1 MNTLFLVQFACCIIV
16 SMLGLIL
23 VLSRFQIR
31 WSNRRYEVS
40 RWLLAFSMFVLA
52 GHYVLQMAYGFRAKG
67 DEVGAV
73 VNVLFY
79 TPISFIISYATYNL
93 ICYRSGRKKFA
104 LLGCVSYA
112 LILICFFFG
121 YNDTPR
127 GMHMGE
133 WLYVMLALFA
143 VTIMYSTY
151 TTVIEMRYHRK
162 IIEEN
167 TTEDLLPF
175 DRYAY
180 ASYGMVGFLAL
191 AMVGAICYRPLLYSV
206 APLMLFSL
214 ISFIISF
221 LGYGYNMIPAEVRL
235 EQETADMYSTYTTVI
250 EMRYH
255 RKIIEENTTED
266 LLPFDRYAY
275 ASYGMVGFLALAMVG
290 AICYRPLLYSVAPL
304 MLFSLISFI
313 ISFLGYGYNMIPAE
327 VRLEQETADEPLEVM
342 EESEDVGL
350 ASEKISIIESMLAS
364 WCDKGGYRDSTVNMP
379 MLSVKLGIPRNELS
393 LYFENCLKSSFRIW
407 LSDIRFKEAQRM
419 LLEECRYSNDTIS
432 SECGF
437 SSHAHLYKIFKAKTG
452 FTPGQWR
459 DSVRK
464 NRFPDVDGL

>member
-52 GHYVLQMAYGFRAKG
+52 WHYVLQMVCGFRAKG
-67 DEVGAV
+67 DEIGAV

-79 TPISFIISYATYNL
+79 SPVSSFISYATYNL
-93 ICYRSGRKKFA
+93 ICYRGGRKKFA

-175 DRYAY
+175 DRYTY
-180 ASYGMVGFLAL
+180 TTYGLAGIMVL
-191 AMVGAICYRPLLYSV
+191 AMVGAICYRPLLYCV
-206 APLMLFSL
+206 GPLMLFSL
-214 ISFIISF
+214 ISFTISF

-235 EQETADMYSTYTTVI
+235 ELD
-250 EMRYH
+250 
-255 RKIIEENTTED
+255 
-266 LLPFDRYAY
+266 
-275 ASYGMVGFLALAMVG
+275 
-290 AICYRPLLYSVAPL
+290 
-304 MLFSLISFI
+304 
-313 ISFLGYGYNMIPAE
+313 
-327 VRLEQETADEPLEVM
+327 TADEPLEVM
-342 EESEDVGL
+342 EESEEVGL
-350 ASEKISIIESMLAS
+350 GSEKISIIESMLAS
-364 WCDKGGYRDSTVNMP
+364 WCDKGGFRDSTVNMP

-393 LYFENCLKSSFRIW
+393 MYFENCLKSSFRIW

-419 LLEECRYSNDTIS
+419 LLEECRCTAMIPFLQNAASHPTLIS
-432 SECGF
+432 IRF
-437 SSHAHLYKIFKAKTG
+437 SRLRRDLHQDNGETLFGKTG
-452 FTPGQWR
+452 SLMWM
-459 DSVRK
+459 DYK
-464 NRFPDVDGL
+464 NYLEEYDNKHFHVLDAYM

>member
-31 WSNRRYEVS
+31 WTNRRYEVS

-52 GHYVLQMAYGFRAKG
+52 WHYVLQMVCGFRAKG
-67 DEVGAV
+67 DEIGAV

-79 TPISFIISYATYNL
+79 SPVSFIISYATYNL

-104 LLGCVSYA
+104 LMGCVSYA

-127 GMHMGE
+127 GMRMGE

-167 TTEDLLPF
+167 TTEVLLPF
-175 DRYAY
+175 DRYTY
-180 ASYGMVGFLAL
+180 TTYGLAGIMVL
-191 AMVGAICYRPLLYSV
+191 AMVGAICYRPLLYCV
-206 APLMLFSL
+206 GPLMLFSL
-214 ISFIISF
+214 ISFTISF

-235 EQETADMYSTYTTVI
+235 ELD
-250 EMRYH
+250 
-255 RKIIEENTTED
+255 
-266 LLPFDRYAY
+266 
-275 ASYGMVGFLALAMVG
+275 
-290 AICYRPLLYSVAPL
+290 
-304 MLFSLISFI
+304 
-313 ISFLGYGYNMIPAE
+313 
-327 VRLEQETADEPLEVM
+327 TADEPLEVM
-342 EESEDVGL
+342 EESEEVGL
-350 ASEKISIIESMLAS
+350 GSEKISIIESMLAS

-393 LYFENCLKSSFRIW
+393 MYFENCLKSSFRIW

-464 NRFPDVDGL
+464 KRFPDVDGL

>member
-31 WSNRRYEVS
+31 WTNRRYEVS

-180 ASYGMVGFLAL
+180 ASYGMVDFLAL

-235 EQETADMYSTYTTVI
+235 E
-250 EMRYH
+250 
-255 RKIIEENTTED
+255 
-266 LLPFDRYAY
+266 L
-275 ASYGMVGFLALAMVG
+275 
-290 AICYRPLLYSVAPL
+290 
-304 MLFSLISFI
+304 
-313 ISFLGYGYNMIPAE
+313 
-327 VRLEQETADEPLEVM
+327 ETADEPLEVM

-364 WCDKGGYRDSTVNMP
+364 WCDKGGYRDCTVNMP

-393 LYFENCLKSSFRIW
+393 LYFENYLKSSFRIW

-419 LLEECRYSNDTIS
+419 LLKECRYSNDTIS

>member
-31 WSNRRYEVS
+31 WTNRRYEVS

-52 GHYVLQMAYGFRAKG
+52 WHYVLQMVCGFRAKG
-67 DEVGAV
+67 DEIGAI

-79 TPISFIISYATYNL
+79 SPVSFFISYATYNL
-93 ICYRSGRKKFA
+93 ICYRGGRKKFA

-175 DRYAY
+175 DRYTY
-180 ASYGMVGFLAL
+180 TTYGLAGIMVL
-191 AMVGAICYRPLLYSV
+191 AMVGAICYRPLLYCV
-206 APLMLFSL
+206 GPLMLFSL
-214 ISFIISF
+214 ISFTISF

-235 EQETADMYSTYTTVI
+235 ELD
-250 EMRYH
+250 
-255 RKIIEENTTED
+255 
-266 LLPFDRYAY
+266 
-275 ASYGMVGFLALAMVG
+275 
-290 AICYRPLLYSVAPL
+290 
-304 MLFSLISFI
+304 
-313 ISFLGYGYNMIPAE
+313 
-327 VRLEQETADEPLEVM
+327 TADEPLEVM
-342 EESEDVGL
+342 EESEEVGL
-350 ASEKISIIESMLAS
+350 GSEKISIIESMLTS

-393 LYFENCLKSSFRIW
+393 LYFENYLKSSFRIW

>member
-31 WSNRRYEVS
+31 WTNRRYEVS
-40 RWLLAFSMFVLA
+40 RWLIAFSMFVLA
-52 GHYVLQMAYGFRAKG
+52 WHYVLQMVCGFRAKG
-67 DEVGAV
+67 DEIGAV

-79 TPISFIISYATYNL
+79 SPVSFFISYATYNL
-93 ICYRSGRKKFA
+93 ICYRGGRKKFA

-121 YNDTPR
+121 YKDTPK
-127 GMHMGE
+127 GMHVGE

-175 DRYAY
+175 DRYTY
-180 ASYGMVGFLAL
+180 TTYGLAGIMAL
-191 AMVGAICYRPLLYSV
+191 AMVGAVCYRPLLYCV
-206 APLMLFSL
+206 VPLILFSL
-214 ISFIISF
+214 ISFTVSF
-221 LGYGYNMIPAEVRL
+221 LGYG
-235 EQETADMYSTYTTVI
+235 
-250 EMRYH
+250 
-255 RKIIEENTTED
+255 
-266 LLPFDRYAY
+266 F
-275 ASYGMVGFLALAMVG
+275 
-290 AICYRPLLYSVAPL
+290 
-304 MLFSLISFI
+304 
-313 ISFLGYGYNMIPAE
+313 NMIPAE

-342 EESEDVGL
+342 EESEEVGL

-393 LYFENCLKSSFRIW
+393 MYFENCLKSSFRIW

>member
-1 MNTLFLVQFACCIIV
+1 MNTLFLVQFACCIIML
-16 SMLGLIL
+16 MLGLIL

-31 WSNRRYEVS
+31 WTNRRYEVS

-52 GHYVLQMAYGFRAKG
+52 WHYVLQMVCGFRAKG
-67 DEVGAV
+67 DEIGAV

-79 TPISFIISYATYNL
+79 SPVSSFISYATYNL
-93 ICYRSGRKKFA
+93 ICYRGGRKKFA
-104 LLGCVSYA
+104 LMGCVSYA

-133 WLYVMLALFA
+133 WLYVMLVLFA
-143 VTIMYSTY
+143 VTILYSVY

-180 ASYGMVGFLAL
+180 ASYGVASIMVL
-191 AMVGAICYRPLLYSV
+191 AMVGAICYRPLLYCV
-206 APLMLFSL
+206 GPLMLFSL
-214 ISFIISF
+214 ISFTISF

-235 EQETADMYSTYTTVI
+235 ELD
-250 EMRYH
+250 
-255 RKIIEENTTED
+255 
-266 LLPFDRYAY
+266 
-275 ASYGMVGFLALAMVG
+275 
-290 AICYRPLLYSVAPL
+290 
-304 MLFSLISFI
+304 
-313 ISFLGYGYNMIPAE
+313 
-327 VRLEQETADEPLEVM
+327 TADEPLEVM
-342 EESEDVGL
+342 EESEEVGL
-350 ASEKISIIESMLAS
+350 GSEKISIIESMLTS
-364 WCDKGGYRDSTVNMP
+364 WCDKGGFRDSTVNMP

-393 LYFENCLKSSFRIW
+393 LYFENYLKSSFRIW

>member
-1 MNTLFLVQFACCIIV
+1 MNTLFLVQFACCIIM

-31 WSNRRYEVS
+31 WTNRRYEVS

-52 GHYVLQMAYGFRAKG
+52 WHYVLQMVCGFRAKG
-67 DEVGAV
+67 DEIGAV

-79 TPISFIISYATYNL
+79 SPVSSFISYATYNL
-93 ICYRSGRKKFA
+93 ICYRGGRKKFA
-104 LLGCVSYA
+104 LMGCVSYA
-112 LILICFFFG
+112 LILICFFFE

-133 WLYVMLALFA
+133 WLYVMLVLFA
-143 VTIMYSTY
+143 VTILYSVY

-180 ASYGMVGFLAL
+180 ASYGVASIMVL
-191 AMVGAICYRPLLYSV
+191 AMVGAICYRPFLYCV
-206 APLMLFSL
+206 GPLMLFSL
-214 ISFIISF
+214 ISFTISF

-235 EQETADMYSTYTTVI
+235 ELD
-250 EMRYH
+250 
-255 RKIIEENTTED
+255 
-266 LLPFDRYAY
+266 
-275 ASYGMVGFLALAMVG
+275 
-290 AICYRPLLYSVAPL
+290 
-304 MLFSLISFI
+304 
-313 ISFLGYGYNMIPAE
+313 
-327 VRLEQETADEPLEVM
+327 TADEPLEVM
-342 EESEDVGL
+342 EESEEVGL
-350 ASEKISIIESMLAS
+350 GSEKISIIESMLAS

-393 LYFENCLKSSFRIW
+393 LYFENYLKSSFRIW

>member
-31 WSNRRYEVS
+31 WTNRRYEVS

-52 GHYVLQMAYGFRAKG
+52 WHYVLQMVCGFRAKG
-67 DEVGAV
+67 DEIGAV

-79 TPISFIISYATYNL
+79 SPVSFFISYATYNL
-93 ICYRSGRKKFA
+93 ICYRGGRKKFA

-127 GMHMGE
+127 GMHVGE

-175 DRYAY
+175 DRYTY
-180 ASYGMVGFLAL
+180 TTYGLAGIMVL
-191 AMVGAICYRPLLYSV
+191 AMVGAICYRPLLYCV
-206 APLMLFSL
+206 GPLMLFSL
-214 ISFIISF
+214 ISFTISF

-235 EQETADMYSTYTTVI
+235 ELD
-250 EMRYH
+250 
-255 RKIIEENTTED
+255 
-266 LLPFDRYAY
+266 
-275 ASYGMVGFLALAMVG
+275 
-290 AICYRPLLYSVAPL
+290 
-304 MLFSLISFI
+304 
-313 ISFLGYGYNMIPAE
+313 
-327 VRLEQETADEPLEVM
+327 TADEPLEVM
-342 EESEDVGL
+342 EESEEVGL
-350 ASEKISIIESMLAS
+350 GSEKISIIESMLTS

-393 LYFENCLKSSFRIW
+393 LYFENYLKSSFRIW

>member
-1 MNTLFLVQFACCIIV
+1 MNTLFLVQFACCIIM

-31 WSNRRYEVS
+31 WTNRRYEVS

-52 GHYVLQMAYGFRAKG
+52 WHYVLQMVCGFRAKG
-67 DEVGAV
+67 DEIGAV

-79 TPISFIISYATYNL
+79 SPVSSFISYATYNL
-93 ICYRSGRKKFA
+93 ICYRGGRKKFA
-104 LLGCVSYA
+104 LMGCVSYA

-133 WLYVMLALFA
+133 WLYVMRALFA

-175 DRYAY
+175 DRYTY
-180 ASYGMVGFLAL
+180 TTYGLAGIMVL
-191 AMVGAICYRPLLYSV
+191 AMVGAICYRPLLYCV
-206 APLMLFSL
+206 GPLMLFSL
-214 ISFIISF
+214 ISFTISF

-235 EQETADMYSTYTTVI
+235 ELD
-250 EMRYH
+250 
-255 RKIIEENTTED
+255 
-266 LLPFDRYAY
+266 
-275 ASYGMVGFLALAMVG
+275 
-290 AICYRPLLYSVAPL
+290 
-304 MLFSLISFI
+304 
-313 ISFLGYGYNMIPAE
+313 
-327 VRLEQETADEPLEVM
+327 TADEPLEVM
-342 EESEDVGL
+342 EESEEVGL
-350 ASEKISIIESMLAS
+350 GSEKISIIESMLAS
-364 WCDKGGYRDSTVNMP
+364 WCDKGGFRDSTVNMP

-393 LYFENCLKSSFRIW
+393 MYFENCLKSSFRIW

>member
-31 WSNRRYEVS
+31 WTNRRYEVS

-52 GHYVLQMAYGFRAKG
+52 WHYVLQMVCGFRAKG
-67 DEVGAV
+67 DEIGAV

-79 TPISFIISYATYNL
+79 SPVSFFISYATYNL
-93 ICYRSGRKKFA
+93 ICYRGGRKKFA

-175 DRYAY
+175 DRYTY
-180 ASYGMVGFLAL
+180 TTYGMAGIMVL
-191 AMVGAICYRPLLYSV
+191 AMVGAICYRPLLYCV
-206 APLMLFSL
+206 GPLMLFSL
-214 ISFIISF
+214 ISFTISF

-235 EQETADMYSTYTTVI
+235 ELD
-250 EMRYH
+250 
-255 RKIIEENTTED
+255 
-266 LLPFDRYAY
+266 
-275 ASYGMVGFLALAMVG
+275 
-290 AICYRPLLYSVAPL
+290 
-304 MLFSLISFI
+304 
-313 ISFLGYGYNMIPAE
+313 
-327 VRLEQETADEPLEVM
+327 TADEPLEVM
-342 EESEDVGL
+342 EESEEVGL
-350 ASEKISIIESMLAS
+350 GSEKISIIESMLTS

-393 LYFENCLKSSFRIW
+393 LYFENYLKSSFRIW

>member
-31 WSNRRYEVS
+31 WTNRRYEVS

-52 GHYVLQMAYGFRAKG
+52 WHYVLQMVCGFCAKG
-67 DEVGAV
+67 DEIGAV

-79 TPISFIISYATYNL
+79 SPVSSFISYATYNL
-93 ICYRSGRKKFA
+93 ICYRGGRKKFA

-175 DRYAY
+175 DRYTY
-180 ASYGMVGFLAL
+180 TTYGLAGIMVL
-191 AMVGAICYRPLLYSV
+191 AMVGAICYRPLLYCV
-206 APLMLFSL
+206 GPLMLFSL
-214 ISFIISF
+214 ISFTISF

-235 EQETADMYSTYTTVI
+235 ELD
-250 EMRYH
+250 
-255 RKIIEENTTED
+255 
-266 LLPFDRYAY
+266 
-275 ASYGMVGFLALAMVG
+275 
-290 AICYRPLLYSVAPL
+290 
-304 MLFSLISFI
+304 
-313 ISFLGYGYNMIPAE
+313 
-327 VRLEQETADEPLEVM
+327 TADEPLEVM
-342 EESEDVGL
+342 EESEEVGL
-350 ASEKISIIESMLAS
+350 GSEKISIIESMLTS

-393 LYFENCLKSSFRIW
+393 MYFENCLKSSFRIW

>member
-23 VLSRFQIR
+23 VLSKFQIR

-67 DEVGAV
+67 NEIGAV

-79 TPISFIISYATYNL
+79 CPISFIVSYAAYSL
-93 ICYRSGRKKFA
+93 ICYRSGRKKFV
-104 LLGCVSYA
+104 LIGCVSYA

-143 VTIMYSTY
+143 VTIIYSTY

-167 TTEDLLPF
+167 TTENLLPF

-180 ASYGMVGFLAL
+180 ASYGMVSILVL

-206 APLMLFSL
+206 APLMLLSL

-221 LGYGYNMIPAEVRL
+221 LGYGYNMIP
-235 EQETADMYSTYTTVI
+235 T
-250 EMRYH
+250 
-255 RKIIEENTTED
+255 
-266 LLPFDRYAY
+266 
-275 ASYGMVGFLALAMVG
+275 
-290 AICYRPLLYSVAPL
+290 
-304 MLFSLISFI
+304 
-313 ISFLGYGYNMIPAE
+313 E

-342 EESEDVGL
+342 EVSEEVGL
-350 ASEKISIIESMLAS
+350 DSEKISVIESLLAS

-393 LYFENCLKSSFRIW
+393 MYFENCLKSSFRIW

>member
-31 WSNRRYEVS
+31 WTNRRYEVS

-52 GHYVLQMAYGFRAKG
+52 WHYVLQMVCGFRAKG
-67 DEVGAV
+67 DEIGAV

-79 TPISFIISYATYNL
+79 SPVSFFISYATYNL

-175 DRYAY
+175 DRYTY
-180 ASYGMVGFLAL
+180 TTYGLAGIMVL
-191 AMVGAICYRPLLYSV
+191 AMVGAICYRPLLYCV
-206 APLMLFSL
+206 GPLMLFSL
-214 ISFIISF
+214 ISFTISF

-235 EQETADMYSTYTTVI
+235 ELD
-250 EMRYH
+250 
-255 RKIIEENTTED
+255 
-266 LLPFDRYAY
+266 
-275 ASYGMVGFLALAMVG
+275 
-290 AICYRPLLYSVAPL
+290 
-304 MLFSLISFI
+304 
-313 ISFLGYGYNMIPAE
+313 
-327 VRLEQETADEPLEVM
+327 TADEPLEVM
-342 EESEDVGL
+342 EESEEVGL
-350 ASEKISIIESMLAS
+350 GSEKISIIESMLAS

-393 LYFENCLKSSFRIW
+393 MYFENCLKSSFRIW

-432 SECGF
+432 TECGF

>member
-31 WSNRRYEVS
+31 WTNRRYEVS

-52 GHYVLQMAYGFRAKG
+52 WHYVLQMVCGFRAKG
-67 DEVGAV
+67 DEIGAV

-79 TPISFIISYATYNL
+79 SPVSFFVSYATYNL
-93 ICYRSGRKKFA
+93 ICYRGGRKKFA

-175 DRYAY
+175 DRYTY
-180 ASYGMVGFLAL
+180 TTYGLAGIMVL
-191 AMVGAICYRPLLYSV
+191 AMVGAICYRPLLYCV
-206 APLMLFSL
+206 GPLMLFSL
-214 ISFIISF
+214 ISFTISF

-235 EQETADMYSTYTTVI
+235 ELD
-250 EMRYH
+250 
-255 RKIIEENTTED
+255 
-266 LLPFDRYAY
+266 
-275 ASYGMVGFLALAMVG
+275 
-290 AICYRPLLYSVAPL
+290 
-304 MLFSLISFI
+304 
-313 ISFLGYGYNMIPAE
+313 
-327 VRLEQETADEPLEVM
+327 TADEPLEVM
-342 EESEDVGL
+342 EESEEVGL
-350 ASEKISIIESMLAS
+350 GSEKISIIESMLTS

-393 LYFENCLKSSFRIW
+393 LYFENYLKSSFRIW

>member
-31 WSNRRYEVS
+31 WANRRYEVS

-52 GHYVLQMAYGFRAKG
+52 WHYVLQMVCGFRAKG
-67 DEVGAV
+67 DEIGAV

-79 TPISFIISYATYNL
+79 SPVSFFISYATYNL
-93 ICYRSGRKKFA
+93 ICYRGGRKKFA

-175 DRYAY
+175 DRYTY
-180 ASYGMVGFLAL
+180 TTYGLAGIMVL
-191 AMVGAICYRPLLYSV
+191 AMVGAICYRPLLYCV
-206 APLMLFSL
+206 GPLMLFSL
-214 ISFIISF
+214 ISF
-221 LGYGYNMIPAEVRL
+221 
-235 EQETADMYSTYTTVI
+235 T
-250 EMRYH
+250 
-255 RKIIEENTTED
+255 
-266 LLPFDRYAY
+266 
-275 ASYGMVGFLALAMVG
+275 
-290 AICYRPLLYSVAPL
+290 
-304 MLFSLISFI
+304 

-342 EESEDVGL
+342 EESEEVGL
-350 ASEKISIIESMLAS
+350 GSERISIIESLLAS

-393 LYFENCLKSSFRIW
+393 MYFENCLKSSFRIW

>member
-31 WSNRRYEVS
+31 WTNRRYEVS
-40 RWLLAFSMFVLA
+40 RRLLAFSMFVLA
-52 GHYVLQMAYGFRAKG
+52 WHYVLQMVCGFRAKG
-67 DEVGAV
+67 DEIGAV

-79 TPISFIISYATYNL
+79 SPVSFFISYATYNL
-93 ICYRSGRKKFA
+93 ICYRGGRKKFA

-175 DRYAY
+175 DRYTY
-180 ASYGMVGFLAL
+180 TTYGLAGIMVL
-191 AMVGAICYRPLLYSV
+191 AMVGAICYRPLLYCV
-206 APLMLFSL
+206 GPLMLFSL
-214 ISFIISF
+214 ISFTISF

-235 EQETADMYSTYTTVI
+235 ELD
-250 EMRYH
+250 
-255 RKIIEENTTED
+255 
-266 LLPFDRYAY
+266 
-275 ASYGMVGFLALAMVG
+275 
-290 AICYRPLLYSVAPL
+290 
-304 MLFSLISFI
+304 
-313 ISFLGYGYNMIPAE
+313 
-327 VRLEQETADEPLEVM
+327 TADEPLEVM
-342 EESEDVGL
+342 EESEEVGL
-350 ASEKISIIESMLAS
+350 GSEKISIIESMLTS

-393 LYFENCLKSSFRIW
+393 MYFENCLKSSFRIW

-452 FTPGQWR
+452 FTPGQWKKQGAYETPR
-459 DSVRK
+459 
-464 NRFPDVDGL
+464 NDGWSSESET

>member
-31 WSNRRYEVS
+31 WTNRRYEVS

-52 GHYVLQMAYGFRAKG
+52 WHYVLQMVCGFRAKG
-67 DEVGAV
+67 DEIGAV

-79 TPISFIISYATYNL
+79 SPVFFIISYATYNL

-104 LLGCVSYA
+104 LMGCVSYA

-127 GMHMGE
+127 GMRMGE

-175 DRYAY
+175 DRYTY
-180 ASYGMVGFLAL
+180 TTYGLAGIMVL
-191 AMVGAICYRPLLYSV
+191 AMVGAICYRPLLYCV
-206 APLMLFSL
+206 GPLMLFSL
-214 ISFIISF
+214 ISFTISF

-235 EQETADMYSTYTTVI
+235 ELD
-250 EMRYH
+250 
-255 RKIIEENTTED
+255 
-266 LLPFDRYAY
+266 
-275 ASYGMVGFLALAMVG
+275 
-290 AICYRPLLYSVAPL
+290 
-304 MLFSLISFI
+304 
-313 ISFLGYGYNMIPAE
+313 
-327 VRLEQETADEPLEVM
+327 TADEPLEVM
-342 EESEDVGL
+342 DESEEVGL
-350 ASEKISIIESMLAS
+350 GSEKISIIESMLAS

-393 LYFENCLKSSFRIW
+393 LYFENYLKSSFRIW

>member
-1 MNTLFLVQFACCIIV
+1 MNTLFLVQFACCIIM

-31 WSNRRYEVS
+31 WTNRRYEVS

-52 GHYVLQMAYGFRAKG
+52 WHYVLQMVCGFRAKG
-67 DEVGAV
+67 DEIGAV

-79 TPISFIISYATYNL
+79 SPVSSFISYATYNL
-93 ICYRSGRKKFA
+93 ICYRGGRKKFA
-104 LLGCVSYA
+104 LMGCVSYA

-133 WLYVMLALFA
+133 WLYVMLVLFA
-143 VTIMYSTY
+143 VTILYSVY

-180 ASYGMVGFLAL
+180 ASYGVASIMVL
-191 AMVGAICYRPLLYSV
+191 AMVGAICYRPLLYCV
-206 APLMLFSL
+206 GPLMLFSL
-214 ISFIISF
+214 ISFTISF
-221 LGYGYNMIPAEVRL
+221 LGYGYNMIPAGVRL
-235 EQETADMYSTYTTVI
+235 ELD
-250 EMRYH
+250 
-255 RKIIEENTTED
+255 
-266 LLPFDRYAY
+266 
-275 ASYGMVGFLALAMVG
+275 
-290 AICYRPLLYSVAPL
+290 
-304 MLFSLISFI
+304 
-313 ISFLGYGYNMIPAE
+313 
-327 VRLEQETADEPLEVM
+327 TADEPLEVM
-342 EESEDVGL
+342 EESEEVGL
-350 ASEKISIIESMLAS
+350 GSERISIIESLLAS

-393 LYFENCLKSSFRIW
+393 MYFENCLKSSFRIW

-437 SSHAHLYKIFKAKTG
+437 SSHAHLYKTFKAKTG

>member
-31 WSNRRYEVS
+31 WTNRRYEVS

-52 GHYVLQMAYGFRAKG
+52 WHYVLQMVCGFRAKG
-67 DEVGAV
+67 DEIGAV

-79 TPISFIISYATYNL
+79 SPVSFIISYATYNL

-104 LLGCVSYA
+104 LMGCVSYA

-127 GMHMGE
+127 GMRMGE

-175 DRYAY
+175 DRYTY
-180 ASYGMVGFLAL
+180 TTYGLAGIMVL
-191 AMVGAICYRPLLYSV
+191 AMVGAICYRPLLYCV
-206 APLMLFSL
+206 GPLMLFSL
-214 ISFIISF
+214 ISFTISF

-235 EQETADMYSTYTTVI
+235 ELD
-250 EMRYH
+250 
-255 RKIIEENTTED
+255 
-266 LLPFDRYAY
+266 
-275 ASYGMVGFLALAMVG
+275 
-290 AICYRPLLYSVAPL
+290 
-304 MLFSLISFI
+304 
-313 ISFLGYGYNMIPAE
+313 
-327 VRLEQETADEPLEVM
+327 TADEPLEVM
-342 EESEDVGL
+342 EESEEVGL
-350 ASEKISIIESMLAS
+350 GSEKISIIESMLAS

-393 LYFENCLKSSFRIW
+393 LYFENYLKSSFRIW

-432 SECGF
+432 TECGF

>member
-31 WSNRRYEVS
+31 WTNRRYEVS

-52 GHYVLQMAYGFRAKG
+52 WHYVLQMVCGFRAKG
-67 DEVGAV
+67 DEIGAV

-79 TPISFIISYATYNL
+79 SPVSSFISYATYNL
-93 ICYRSGRKKFA
+93 ICYRGGRKKFA

-175 DRYAY
+175 DRYTY
-180 ASYGMVGFLAL
+180 TPYGLAGIMVL
-191 AMVGAICYRPLLYSV
+191 AMVGAICYRPLLYCV
-206 APLMLFSL
+206 GPLMLFSL
-214 ISFIISF
+214 ISFTISF

-235 EQETADMYSTYTTVI
+235 ELD
-250 EMRYH
+250 
-255 RKIIEENTTED
+255 
-266 LLPFDRYAY
+266 
-275 ASYGMVGFLALAMVG
+275 
-290 AICYRPLLYSVAPL
+290 
-304 MLFSLISFI
+304 
-313 ISFLGYGYNMIPAE
+313 
-327 VRLEQETADEPLEVM
+327 TADEPLEVM
-342 EESEDVGL
+342 EESEEVGL
-350 ASEKISIIESMLAS
+350 GSEKISIIESMLAS
-364 WCDKGGYRDSTVNMP
+364 WCDKGGFRDSTVNMP

-393 LYFENCLKSSFRIW
+393 MYFENCLKSSFRIW

>member
-31 WSNRRYEVS
+31 WTNRRYEVS

-52 GHYVLQMAYGFRAKG
+52 GHYVLQMVCVFRAKG
-67 DEVGAV
+67 DDIGAV

-79 TPISFIISYATYNL
+79 SPVSFFISYATYNL
-93 ICYRSGRKKFA
+93 ICYRGGRKKFA

-121 YNDTPR
+121 YKDTPN
-127 GMHMGE
+127 GMHVGE

-175 DRYAY
+175 DRYTYTTCGLA
-180 ASYGMVGFLAL
+180 GIMVL
-191 AMVGAICYRPLLYSV
+191 AMVGATCYRPLLYCV
-206 APLMLFSL
+206 GPLMLFSL
-214 ISFIISF
+214 ISFTISI

-235 EQETADMYSTYTTVI
+235 ELD
-250 EMRYH
+250 
-255 RKIIEENTTED
+255 
-266 LLPFDRYAY
+266 
-275 ASYGMVGFLALAMVG
+275 
-290 AICYRPLLYSVAPL
+290 
-304 MLFSLISFI
+304 
-313 ISFLGYGYNMIPAE
+313 
-327 VRLEQETADEPLEVM
+327 TADEPLEVM
-342 EESEDVGL
+342 EESEEVGL
-350 ASEKISIIESMLAS
+350 GSEKISIIESMLAS

-393 LYFENCLKSSFRIW
+393 LYFENYLKSSFRIW

>member
-31 WSNRRYEVS
+31 WTNRRYEVS

-52 GHYVLQMAYGFRAKG
+52 WHYVLQMVCGFRAKG
-67 DEVGAV
+67 DEIGAV

-79 TPISFIISYATYNL
+79 SPVSFFISYATYNL
-93 ICYRSGRKKFA
+93 ICYRGGRKKFA

-127 GMHMGE
+127 GMYMGE
-133 WLYVMLALFA
+133 WLYVMLALFV
-143 VTIMYSTY
+143 VTIMYSFY

-180 ASYGMVGFLAL
+180 ASYGMMSILFLAL
-191 AMVGAICYRPLLYSV
+191 IGAICYRPFLYCV

-214 ISFIISF
+214 ISFTIIF

-235 EQETADMYSTYTTVI
+235 E
-250 EMRYH
+250 
-255 RKIIEENTTED
+255 
-266 LLPFDRYAY
+266 L
-275 ASYGMVGFLALAMVG
+275 
-290 AICYRPLLYSVAPL
+290 
-304 MLFSLISFI
+304 
-313 ISFLGYGYNMIPAE
+313 
-327 VRLEQETADEPLEVM
+327 ETADEPLEVM
-342 EESEDVGL
+342 EESEEVGL
-350 ASEKISIIESMLAS
+350 GSEKISIIESMLAS

-393 LYFENCLKSSFRIW
+393 MYFENCLKSSFRIW

>member
-31 WSNRRYEVS
+31 WTNRRYEVS

-52 GHYVLQMAYGFRAKG
+52 WHYVLQMVCGFRAKG
-67 DEVGAV
+67 DEIGAV

-79 TPISFIISYATYNL
+79 SPVSFFISYATYNL
-93 ICYRSGRKKFA
+93 ICYRGGRKKFA

-133 WLYVMLALFA
+133 WLYVMLALFS

-175 DRYAY
+175 DRYTY
-180 ASYGMVGFLAL
+180 TTYGLVGIMVL
-191 AMVGAICYRPLLYSV
+191 AMVGAICYRPLLYCV
-206 APLMLFSL
+206 GPLMLFSL
-214 ISFIISF
+214 ISFTISF

-235 EQETADMYSTYTTVI
+235 ELD
-250 EMRYH
+250 
-255 RKIIEENTTED
+255 
-266 LLPFDRYAY
+266 
-275 ASYGMVGFLALAMVG
+275 
-290 AICYRPLLYSVAPL
+290 
-304 MLFSLISFI
+304 
-313 ISFLGYGYNMIPAE
+313 
-327 VRLEQETADEPLEVM
+327 TADEPLEVM
-342 EESEDVGL
+342 EESEEVGL
-350 ASEKISIIESMLAS
+350 GSEKISIIESMLTS

-393 LYFENCLKSSFRIW
+393 LYFENYLKSSFRIW

>member
-31 WSNRRYEVS
+31 WTNRRYEVS

-52 GHYVLQMAYGFRAKG
+52 WHYVLQMVCGFRAKG
-67 DEVGAV
+67 DEIGAV

-79 TPISFIISYATYNL
+79 SPVSSFISYATYNL
-93 ICYRSGRKKFA
+93 ICYRGGRKKFA

-175 DRYAY
+175 DRYTY
-180 ASYGMVGFLAL
+180 TTYGLAGIMVL
-191 AMVGAICYRPLLYSV
+191 AMVGAICYRPLLYCV
-206 APLMLFSL
+206 GPLMLFSL
-214 ISFIISF
+214 ISFTISF

-235 EQETADMYSTYTTVI
+235 ELD
-250 EMRYH
+250 
-255 RKIIEENTTED
+255 
-266 LLPFDRYAY
+266 
-275 ASYGMVGFLALAMVG
+275 
-290 AICYRPLLYSVAPL
+290 
-304 MLFSLISFI
+304 
-313 ISFLGYGYNMIPAE
+313 
-327 VRLEQETADEPLEVM
+327 TADEPLEVM
-342 EESEDVGL
+342 EEIEEVGL

-364 WCDKGGYRDSTVNMP
+364 WCDKGGFRDSTVNMP

-393 LYFENCLKSSFRIW
+393 MYFENCLKSSFRIW

>member
-31 WSNRRYEVS
+31 WTNRRYEVS

-52 GHYVLQMAYGFRAKG
+52 WHYVLQMVCGFRAKG
-67 DEVGAV
+67 DEIGAV

-79 TPISFIISYATYNL
+79 SPVSSFISYATYNL
-93 ICYRSGRKKFA
+93 ICYRGGRKKFA

-175 DRYAY
+175 DRYTY
-180 ASYGMVGFLAL
+180 TTYGLAGIMVL
-191 AMVGAICYRPLLYSV
+191 AMVGAICYRPLLYCV
-206 APLMLFSL
+206 GPLMLFSL
-214 ISFIISF
+214 ISFTISF

-235 EQETADMYSTYTTVI
+235 ELD
-250 EMRYH
+250 
-255 RKIIEENTTED
+255 
-266 LLPFDRYAY
+266 
-275 ASYGMVGFLALAMVG
+275 
-290 AICYRPLLYSVAPL
+290 
-304 MLFSLISFI
+304 
-313 ISFLGYGYNMIPAE
+313 
-327 VRLEQETADEPLEVM
+327 TADEPLEVM
-342 EESEDVGL
+342 EESEEVGL
-350 ASEKISIIESMLAS
+350 GSEKISIIESMLTS

-393 LYFENCLKSSFRIW
+393 MYFENCIKSSFRIW

>member
-1 MNTLFLVQFACCIIV
+1 MNTLFLVQFACCIIML
-16 SMLGLIL
+16 MLGLIL

-31 WSNRRYEVS
+31 WTNRRYEVS

-52 GHYVLQMAYGFRAKG
+52 WHYVLQMVCGFRAKG
-67 DEVGAV
+67 DEIGAV

-79 TPISFIISYATYNL
+79 SPVSSFISYATYNL

-104 LLGCVSYA
+104 LMGCVSYA

-133 WLYVMLALFA
+133 WLYVMLVLFA
-143 VTIMYSTY
+143 VTILYSVY

-180 ASYGMVGFLAL
+180 ASYGVASIMVL
-191 AMVGAICYRPLLYSV
+191 AMVGAICYRPLLYCV
-206 APLMLFSL
+206 GPLMLFSL
-214 ISFIISF
+214 ISFTISF

-235 EQETADMYSTYTTVI
+235 ELD
-250 EMRYH
+250 
-255 RKIIEENTTED
+255 
-266 LLPFDRYAY
+266 
-275 ASYGMVGFLALAMVG
+275 
-290 AICYRPLLYSVAPL
+290 
-304 MLFSLISFI
+304 
-313 ISFLGYGYNMIPAE
+313 
-327 VRLEQETADEPLEVM
+327 TADEPLEVM
-342 EESEDVGL
+342 EESEEVGL
-350 ASEKISIIESMLAS
+350 GSEKISIIESMLAN

-393 LYFENCLKSSFRIW
+393 MYFENCLKSSFRIW

>member
-31 WSNRRYEVS
+31 WTNRRYEVS

-52 GHYVLQMAYGFRAKG
+52 WHYVLQMVCGFRAKG
-67 DEVGAV
+67 DEIGAV

-79 TPISFIISYATYNL
+79 TPVSFIVSYATYNL
-93 ICYRSGRKKFA
+93 ICYRRGRKKFA

-133 WLYVMLALFA
+133 WLYVMLVLFA
-143 VTIMYSTY
+143 VTILYSVY

-175 DRYAY
+175 DRYSY
-180 ASYGMVGFLAL
+180 ASYGMAGIMVL
-191 AMVGAICYRPLLYSV
+191 AMVGAICYRPLLYCV
-206 APLMLFSL
+206 APVMLFSL
-214 ISFIISF
+214 ISFTISF

-235 EQETADMYSTYTTVI
+235 E
-250 EMRYH
+250 
-255 RKIIEENTTED
+255 
-266 LLPFDRYAY
+266 L
-275 ASYGMVGFLALAMVG
+275 
-290 AICYRPLLYSVAPL
+290 
-304 MLFSLISFI
+304 
-313 ISFLGYGYNMIPAE
+313 
-327 VRLEQETADEPLEVM
+327 ETADEPLEVM
-342 EESEDVGL
+342 EVSEDVGL
-350 ASEKISIIESMLAS
+350 TSEKISIIESLLAS
-364 WCDKGGYRDSTVNMP
+364 WCDKGGYRDCTVNMP

-393 LYFENCLKSSFRIW
+393 MYFENCLKSSFRIW

>member
-31 WSNRRYEVS
+31 WTNRRYEVS

-52 GHYVLQMAYGFRAKG
+52 WHYVLQMVCGFRAKG
-67 DEVGAV
+67 DEIGAV

-79 TPISFIISYATYNL
+79 SPVSFFISYATYNL
-93 ICYRSGRKKFA
+93 ICYRGGRKKFA

-167 TTEDLLPF
+167 TTEDLLSF
-175 DRYAY
+175 DRYTY
-180 ASYGMVGFLAL
+180 TTYGLAGIMFL
-191 AMVGAICYRPLLYSV
+191 AMVGAICYRPLLYCVGS
-206 APLMLFSL
+206 LMLFSL
-214 ISFIISF
+214 ISFTISF

-235 EQETADMYSTYTTVI
+235 ELD
-250 EMRYH
+250 
-255 RKIIEENTTED
+255 
-266 LLPFDRYAY
+266 
-275 ASYGMVGFLALAMVG
+275 
-290 AICYRPLLYSVAPL
+290 
-304 MLFSLISFI
+304 
-313 ISFLGYGYNMIPAE
+313 
-327 VRLEQETADEPLEVM
+327 TADEPLEVM
-342 EESEDVGL
+342 EESEEVGL
-350 ASEKISIIESMLAS
+350 GSEKISIIESMLAS

>member
-31 WSNRRYEVS
+31 WTNRRYEVS

-52 GHYVLQMAYGFRAKG
+52 WHYVLQMVCGFRAKG
-67 DEVGAV
+67 DEIGAV

-79 TPISFIISYATYNL
+79 SPVSFFISYATYNL
-93 ICYRSGRKKFA
+93 ICYRGGRKKFA

-162 IIEEN
+162 IIEGN

-175 DRYAY
+175 DRYTY
-180 ASYGMVGFLAL
+180 TTYGLAGIMVL
-191 AMVGAICYRPLLYSV
+191 AMVGAICYRPLLYCV
-206 APLMLFSL
+206 GPLMLFSL
-214 ISFIISF
+214 ISFTISF

-235 EQETADMYSTYTTVI
+235 ELD
-250 EMRYH
+250 
-255 RKIIEENTTED
+255 
-266 LLPFDRYAY
+266 
-275 ASYGMVGFLALAMVG
+275 
-290 AICYRPLLYSVAPL
+290 
-304 MLFSLISFI
+304 
-313 ISFLGYGYNMIPAE
+313 
-327 VRLEQETADEPLEVM
+327 TADEPLEVM
-342 EESEDVGL
+342 EESEEVGL
-350 ASEKISIIESMLAS
+350 GSEKISIIESMLTS

>member
-31 WSNRRYEVS
+31 WTNRRYEVS

-52 GHYVLQMAYGFRAKG
+52 WHYVLQMVCGFRAKG
-67 DEVGAV
+67 DEIGAV

-79 TPISFIISYATYNL
+79 SPVSFFISYATYNL
-93 ICYRSGRKKFA
+93 ICYRGGRKKFA

-175 DRYAY
+175 DRYTY
-180 ASYGMVGFLAL
+180 TTYGLAGIMVL
-191 AMVGAICYRPLLYSV
+191 AMVGAICYRPLLYCV
-206 APLMLFSL
+206 GPLMLFSL
-214 ISFIISF
+214 ISFTVSF
-221 LGYGYNMIPAEVRL
+221 LGYG
-235 EQETADMYSTYTTVI
+235 
-250 EMRYH
+250 
-255 RKIIEENTTED
+255 
-266 LLPFDRYAY
+266 F
-275 ASYGMVGFLALAMVG
+275 
-290 AICYRPLLYSVAPL
+290 
-304 MLFSLISFI
+304 
-313 ISFLGYGYNMIPAE
+313 NMIPAE

-342 EESEDVGL
+342 EESEEVGL

-393 LYFENCLKSSFRIW
+393 LYFENYLKSSFRIW

>member
-31 WSNRRYEVS
+31 WTNRRYEVS

-52 GHYVLQMAYGFRAKG
+52 WHYVLQMVCGFRAKG
-67 DEVGAV
+67 DEIGAV

-79 TPISFIISYATYNL
+79 SPVSFFISYATYNL
-93 ICYRSGRKKFA
+93 ICYRGGRKKFA

-175 DRYAY
+175 DRYTY
-180 ASYGMVGFLAL
+180 TTYGLEGIMVL
-191 AMVGAICYRPLLYSV
+191 AMVGAICYRPLLYCV
-206 APLMLFSL
+206 GPLMLFSL
-214 ISFIISF
+214 ISFTISF

-235 EQETADMYSTYTTVI
+235 ELD
-250 EMRYH
+250 
-255 RKIIEENTTED
+255 
-266 LLPFDRYAY
+266 
-275 ASYGMVGFLALAMVG
+275 
-290 AICYRPLLYSVAPL
+290 
-304 MLFSLISFI
+304 
-313 ISFLGYGYNMIPAE
+313 
-327 VRLEQETADEPLEVM
+327 TADEPLEVM
-342 EESEDVGL
+342 EESEEVGL
-350 ASEKISIIESMLAS
+350 GSEKISIIESMLTS

-393 LYFENCLKSSFRIW
+393 LYFENYLKSSFRIW

>member
-31 WSNRRYEVS
+31 WTNRRYEVS

-52 GHYVLQMAYGFRAKG
+52 WHYVLQMVCGFRAKG
-67 DEVGAV
+67 DEIGAV

-79 TPISFIISYATYNL
+79 SPVSFFISYATYNL
-93 ICYRSGRKKFA
+93 ICYRGGRKKFA

-175 DRYAY
+175 DRYTY
-180 ASYGMVGFLAL
+180 TTYGLAGIMVL
-191 AMVGAICYRPLLYSV
+191 AMVGTICYRPLLYCV
-206 APLMLFSL
+206 GPLMLFSL
-214 ISFIISF
+214 ISF
-221 LGYGYNMIPAEVRL
+221 
-235 EQETADMYSTYTTVI
+235 T
-250 EMRYH
+250 
-255 RKIIEENTTED
+255 
-266 LLPFDRYAY
+266 
-275 ASYGMVGFLALAMVG
+275 
-290 AICYRPLLYSVAPL
+290 
-304 MLFSLISFI
+304 

-342 EESEDVGL
+342 EESEEVGL
-350 ASEKISIIESMLAS
+350 GSEKISIIESMLTS

-393 LYFENCLKSSFRIW
+393 MYFENCLKSSFRIW

>member
-31 WSNRRYEVS
+31 WTNRRYEVS

-52 GHYVLQMAYGFRAKG
+52 WHYVLQMVCGFRAKG
-67 DEVGAV
+67 DDIGAV

-79 TPISFIISYATYNL
+79 SPVSFFISYATYNL
-93 ICYRSGRKKFA
+93 ICYRGGRKKFA

-151 TTVIEMRYHRK
+151 TTVIEMCYHRK

-175 DRYAY
+175 DRYTY
-180 ASYGMVGFLAL
+180 TTYGLAGIMVL
-191 AMVGAICYRPLLYSV
+191 AMVGAICYRPLLYCV
-206 APLMLFSL
+206 GPLMLFSL
-214 ISFIISF
+214 ISFTISF

-235 EQETADMYSTYTTVI
+235 ELD
-250 EMRYH
+250 
-255 RKIIEENTTED
+255 
-266 LLPFDRYAY
+266 
-275 ASYGMVGFLALAMVG
+275 
-290 AICYRPLLYSVAPL
+290 
-304 MLFSLISFI
+304 
-313 ISFLGYGYNMIPAE
+313 
-327 VRLEQETADEPLEVM
+327 TADEPLEVM
-342 EESEDVGL
+342 EESEEVGL
-350 ASEKISIIESMLAS
+350 GSEKISIIESMLTS

-393 LYFENCLKSSFRIW
+393 LYFENYLKSSFRIW

>member
-31 WSNRRYEVS
+31 WTNRRYEVS

-52 GHYVLQMAYGFRAKG
+52 WHYVLQMVCGFRAKG
-67 DEVGAV
+67 DEIGAV

-79 TPISFIISYATYNL
+79 TPVSFFISYATYNL

-175 DRYAY
+175 DRYTY
-180 ASYGMVGFLAL
+180 TTYGLAGIMVL
-191 AMVGAICYRPLLYSV
+191 AMVGAICYRPLLYCV
-206 APLMLFSL
+206 GPLMLFSL
-214 ISFIISF
+214 ISFTISF

-235 EQETADMYSTYTTVI
+235 ELD
-250 EMRYH
+250 
-255 RKIIEENTTED
+255 
-266 LLPFDRYAY
+266 
-275 ASYGMVGFLALAMVG
+275 
-290 AICYRPLLYSVAPL
+290 
-304 MLFSLISFI
+304 
-313 ISFLGYGYNMIPAE
+313 
-327 VRLEQETADEPLEVM
+327 TADEPLEVM
-342 EESEDVGL
+342 EESEEVGL
-350 ASEKISIIESMLAS
+350 GSEKISIIESMLAS
-364 WCDKGGYRDSTVNMP
+364 WCDKGGFRDSTVNMP

-393 LYFENCLKSSFRIW
+393 MYFENCLKSSFRIW

>member
-23 VLSRFQIR
+23 VLSKFQIR
-31 WSNRRYEVS
+31 WFNRRYEVS

-52 GHYVLQMAYGFRAKG
+52 GHYILQMLYGFRAKG

-79 TPISFIISYATYNL
+79 CPISFIVSYAAYSL
-93 ICYRSGRKKFA
+93 ICYRSGRKKFV
-104 LLGCVSYA
+104 LIGCVSYA

-143 VTIMYSTY
+143 VTIIYSTY

-180 ASYGMVGFLAL
+180 ASYGMVSILVL

-206 APLMLFSL
+206 APLMLLSL

-221 LGYGYNMIPAEVRL
+221 LGYG
-235 EQETADMYSTYTTVI
+235 
-250 EMRYH
+250 
-255 RKIIEENTTED
+255 
-266 LLPFDRYAY
+266 F
-275 ASYGMVGFLALAMVG
+275 
-290 AICYRPLLYSVAPL
+290 
-304 MLFSLISFI
+304 
-313 ISFLGYGYNMIPAE
+313 NMIPAE

-342 EESEDVGL
+342 EESEKVGL
-350 ASEKISIIESMLAS
+350 GSEKISIIESMLAS

-393 LYFENCLKSSFRIW
+393 MYFENCLKSSFRIW